1 MTGVLLHTT
10 GRVIFLAKGITTTVV
25 EEFPLDKITS
35 TQYSTGFLTGS
46 IIIFAAG
53 NRAEINGTV
62 KAHTKA
68 FADSLREHLDAQKP
82 PSPSA
87 TAAVPTSSALMDDLT
102 KLAELKTK
110 GLLTDEEFV
119 AAKRKL
125 LGI

>member
-1 MTGVLLHTT
+1 
-10 GRVIFLAKGITTTVV
+10 VIFLAKGITTTVV

-110 GLLTDEEFV
+110 GLLTDEEFA

-125 LGI
+125 FGI